1 MKVLRRLYRYLLPYK
16 GWAVVAFG
24 SMIVFALTQTV
35 LAALVQPIVDD
46 VLTPP
51 TVKIEGTVNKR
62 AAAAE
67 AFLREN
73 LPPVYRAQQRFD
85 RWWNADPSM
94 KWKRVLTVLL
104 AIFLI
109 RAITSF
115 LSEYSFQKVGL
126 STVRDL
132 RNQLYE
138 RIIGQ
143 SHRFFSE
150 RPTGEIVSRVVSDAD
165 AIQAAVSTRMGDLL
179 QESVTLF
186 GLTVY
191 LFILNPVLALV
202 SLVGAPLIVTPV
214 VQFGKRLRKTTH
226 KSQERMAEIATLLE
240 ETIRGVRIVK
250 AFTMEK
256 FEIGR
261 FREATRKHLRWTLSA
276 QRVQALTSPVMELL
290 AGVCMV
296 LLFGY
301 AQSRIAAGTLTGG
314 EFASFLT
321 TLALM
326 YAPIKKLNKVNLS
339 LNTALSA
346 AERVF
351 RMIDIPN
358 EVVEKP
364 DAKAIHGVGSG
375 IRFED
380 VTFSY
385 TERPTLSSH
394 AEVPPAAHVSSRAE
408 SRDLPI
414 GLEDRAPAGDPSTTL
429 GMTQGAPA
437 TTQAVPA
444 TQAGPATPYGAPA
457 MTQRTPATTSPAHGV
472 APAALPTPQVVLRNI
487 NLDVAPGEIVALV
500 GGSGAGKSTLV
511 NLLPRFYDVTG
522 GRITIDGVDVRDVT
536 LPSLRGLMGFVTQ
549 EVVLFNDTVRNNI
562 AYGRSDADEAKI
574 VAAAQ
579 AANAHDYISALP
591 HGYDTQSGESGVL
604 LSGGQRQR
612 LAIARALFK
621 DPPILILDEATSALD
636 TESERL
642 VQQALT
648 NLMRGRTTLVIAHR
662 LSTIRSADKIVVL
675 DRGAV
680 VEVGRHDELLARR
693 GVYRKLYDLQF
704 VDDEV
709 DSSQPRR
716 GYQ

>member
-1 MKVLRRLYRYLLPYK
+1 MKVLRRLYGYLDRYK
-16 GWAVVAFG
+16 AWAFLAFG

-35 LAALVQPIVDD
+35 LAALVKPLIDD

-51 TVKIEGTVNKR
+51 SVQRVVTPGVVRASGAPPEARRRRAPLDELLPKPVLRVK
-62 AAAAE
+62 
-67 AFLREN
+67 
-73 LPPVYRAQQRFD
+73 QRYD
-85 RWWNADPSM
+85 AWWNGNPAL
-94 KWKRVLTVLL
+94 KWKRVLTILL
-104 AIFLI
+104 LVFIV

-138 RIIGQ
+138 RIIHQ

-150 RPTGEIVSRVVSDAD
+150 RSTGEMVSRVVSDAD

-179 QESVTLF
+179 QESVTLL
-186 GLTVY
+186 GLIVY
-191 LFILNPVLALV
+191 VFILNPVLALV
-202 SLVGAPLIVTPV
+202 SLVGAPLIITPV

-250 AFTMEK
+250 AFTMEP

-261 FREATRKHLRWTLSA
+261 FHEATRKHLRWNLRA
-276 QRVQALTSPVMELL
+276 QRIQALTSPVMELL

-296 LLFGY
+296 ALFAY
-301 AQSRIAAGTLTGG
+301 AQSRIAAGRLTGG
-314 EFASFLT
+314 EFASFMT
-321 TLALM
+321 ALALM

-351 RMIDIPN
+351 RMLDIPN
-358 EVVEKP
+358 DVVEKP
-364 DAKAIHGVGSG
+364 DARELTSVSSAIRYSN
-375 IRFED
+375 
-380 VTFSY
+380 VTFTY
-385 TERPTLSSH
+385 
-394 AEVPPAAHVSSRAE
+394 
-408 SRDLPI
+408 
-414 GLEDRAPAGDPSTTL
+414 GNDP
-429 GMTQGAPA
+429 
-437 TTQAVPA
+437 
-444 TQAGPATPYGAPA
+444 
-457 MTQRTPATTSPAHGV
+457 
-472 APAALPTPQVVLRNI
+472 VLRDI
-487 NLDVAPGEIVALV
+487 DLDVARGEIVALV

-511 NLLPRFYDVTG
+511 NLLPRFYDVTDG
-522 GRITIDGVDVRDVT
+522 TITVDGVDVRDAK
-536 LPSLRGLMGFVTQ
+536 LKSLRGLMGFVTQ

-562 AYGRSDADEAKI
+562 AYGRADVDEQQVI
-574 VAAAQ
+574 AAAQ
-579 AANAHDYISALP
+579 AANAHEFITSLP
-591 HGYDTQSGESGVL
+591 LGYDTIIGESGVL

-642 VQQALT
+642 VQQALN

-662 LSTIRSADKIVVL
+662 LSTIRSAHKIVVL
-675 DRGAV
+675 DRGRI
-680 VEVGRHDELLARR
+680 VETGSHEELLAKR

-709 DSSQPRR
+709 VA
-716 GYQ
+716 

>member
-1 MKVLRRLYRYLLPYK
+1 MKVLRRLYRYLSPYK

-35 LAALVQPIVDD
+35 LAAMVQPLFDE

-51 TVKIEGTVNKR
+51 GARVEAEPNRRV
-62 AAAAE
+62 AAAE
-67 AFLREN
+67 KLIAEN
-73 LPPVYRAQQRFD
+73 LPVVYRAKQRVD
-85 RWWNADPSM
+85 HWWNADPSL
-94 KWKRVLTVLL
+94 KWRRVLTILL
-104 AIFLI
+104 IVFLV
-109 RAITSF
+109 RAVTSF
-115 LSEYSFQKVGL
+115 TSEYSFQKVGL

-150 RPTGEIVSRVVSDAD
+150 RPTGEMVSRVVSDAD

-179 QESVTLF
+179 QESVTLV

-202 SLVGAPLIVTPV
+202 SLIGAPLIVTPV
-214 VQFGKRLRKTTH
+214 VQFGKRLRRTTH
-226 KSQERMAEIATLLE
+226 RSQERMAEIATLLE

-250 AFTMEK
+250 AFTMEP
-256 FEIGR
+256 FEIDR
-261 FREATRKHLRWTLSA
+261 FREATRKHLRWNLSA
-276 QRVQALTSPVMELL
+276 QRIQALTSPVMELL
-290 AGVCMV
+290 AGLCMV
-296 LLFGY
+296 ALFAY
-301 AQSRIAAGTLTGG
+301 AQSRIAARTLTTG
-314 EFASFLT
+314 EFVSFLT
-321 TLALM
+321 ALALM

-351 RMIDIPN
+351 GMLDIPN

-364 DAKAIHGVGSG
+364 DAIELRSVGSG
-375 IRFED
+375 IRYEG
-380 VTFSY
+380 VTFGYRRVEQTLLSAQ
-385 TERPTLSSH
+385 TEQTR
-394 AEVPPAAHVSSRAE
+394 VS
-408 SRDLPI
+408 
-414 GLEDRAPAGDPSTTL
+414 
-429 GMTQGAPA
+429 
-437 TTQAVPA
+437 
-444 TQAGPATPYGAPA
+444 
-457 MTQRTPATTSPAHGV
+457 
-472 APAALPTPQVVLRNI
+472 VLREI
-487 NLDVAPGEIVALV
+487 DLVVAPGEIVALV

-511 NLLPRFYDVTG
+511 NLLPRFYDVTS
-522 GRITIDGVDVRDVT
+522 GRITINEIDVRDAT
-536 LPSLRGLMGFVTQ
+536 LKSLRGLMGFVTQ

-562 AYGRSDADEAKI
+562 AYGRSDVDESAVI
-574 VAAAQ
+574 AAAN
-579 AANAHDYISALP
+579 AANAHEFITALP
-591 HGYDTQSGESGVL
+591 RGYDTEIGESGVL

-642 VQQALT
+642 VQQALV

-675 DRGAV
+675 DKGSI
-680 VEVGRHDELLARR
+680 VEVGRHEQLLARR

-709 DSSQPRR
+709 SEVHPSRSGGSPVIPR
-716 GYQ
+716 